1 MVKEKSSIFTELKED
16 KKTKLYNKIKSPPNK
31 INHNKDVKT
40 KK

>member
-16 KKTKLYNKIKSPPNK
+16 KKTKLYNKIKSPNK
-31 INHNKDVKT
+31 INHNKDVKS